1 MTVAV
6 IVEDAEHHAVWV
18 KPAGMTVVA
27 GRGVPR
33 PTLLDVAVERFG
45 VAKPVHRLDRVT
57 TGLCIIAKTTFGQAA
72 LNDAFRRHLVD
83 KRYLAIV
90 EGSPTWDK
98 LDIDAR
104 LQRIDDPDAR
114 KGPLAVQTIADD
126 GIRALTRVR
135 VLARSAT
142 ATLIEARPETGR
154 MHQIRC
160 HLAHVGLPIIGDSL
174 YGSKQ
179 KFVVAGAVG
188 LFAAAVSF
196 PRPGGGRSFCVLPHV
211 ALLSDALNAHQLPM
225 TAVRELLDRFM
236 APPVIAKERAS
247 RAPEPAARPS
257 EAGKPSH
264 SATTKPID
272 PLRRVKKARLPVW
285 PPVAPARHTQRR
297 KPPR

>member
-1 MTVAV
+1 MALVTAV
-6 IVEDAEHHAVWV
+6 VPVLVEDSEHHAVWV
-18 KPAGMTVVA
+18 KPAGMIVVA

-57 TGLCIIAKTTFGQAA
+57 TGLCIIAKTSFGQSA

-90 EGSPTWDK
+90 AGTPSWDK
-98 LDIDAR
+98 IDIDAR

-114 KGPLAVQTIADD
+114 KGPLAIQTIADD

-142 ATLIEARPETGR
+142 ATLVEARPETGR

-160 HLAHVGLPIIGDSL
+160 HLAHVGFPIIGDSL
-174 YGSKQ
+174 YGSQ
-179 KFVVAGAVG
+179 HKFVVEGAVA

-211 ALLSDALNAHQLPM
+211 PLLSDALAAHQLPM

-236 APPVIAKERAS
+236 VQPVAAPSKPVHLPTSK
-247 RAPEPAARPS
+247 AARPRLP
-257 EAGKPSH
+257 E
-264 SATTKPID
+264 D
-272 PLRRVKKARLPVW
+272 PTRRVKKTRLPVW
-285 PPVAPARHTQRR
+285 PPVAPTRHTQRR